1 MGFLITQV
9 LFCLL
14 LAAAIGLVVG
24 WLIRRFICQNQAQAL
39 EAGWSARLSR
49 VETQR
54 DELAAR
60 MTQLERSTTA
70 AGQATSATS
79 ASASVVTTC
88 LVGTWRGE
96 ASLAVWAEGE
106 PGRSQ
111 AD

>member
-1 MGFLITQV
+1 MGFLIAQV

-24 WLIRRFICQNQAQAL
+24 WLIRRFICQNQVQAL

-49 VETQR
+49 LETQR

-70 AGQATSATS
+70 AGQATS